1 MSNVQHAQIHITRQ
15 RKLAAILADHNF
27 DALALNPGPTLTYM
41 TGLDFHLMERPII
54 AFFQS
59 DAPPV
64 LVVPELESAKL
75 AALPYQVNAL
85 TYGEDPAT
93 WGAVFQDAVELA
105 GLGTARIGI
114 EPTQLRV
121 LELRFLES
129 AASGA
134 VFISSAEGLAALRM
148 VKDQHEVDAMG
159 AAVDIAQRALLKLLP
174 NITPGRTEREIASE
188 LVTMLFQLGSDP
200 QLPFFPIIASGPNSA
215 NPHATPT
222 DRPLQNGDLLV
233 IDWGASMDGYY
244 SDITRTFAIG
254 QVDPELAHIVEI
266 TAAANAA
273 GRAAAQPGIPAGAVD
288 RAARAVI
295 ADAGYRQY
303 FTHRTGH
310 GLGIETHEEPYIR
323 DGNGRL
329 LAAGMT
335 FTIEPGIYLP
345 HRGGA
350 RVEDDVLIT
359 EDGCLSLTD
368 LPRELIRI
376 A

>member
-1 MSNVQHAQIHITRQ
+1 MSNAQHAHIHIARQ
-15 RKLAAILADHNF
+15 RKLSAALADHNL
-27 DALALNPGPTLTYM
+27 DALALNPGPTLTYI

-64 LVVPELESAKL
+64 LIVPELESAKL
-75 AALPYQVNAL
+75 AALPYLVNAL
-85 TYGEDPAT
+85 TYGEDPST
-93 WGAVFQDAVELA
+93 WEAVFQDAVDLA
-105 GLGTARIGI
+105 GLARARIGI

-121 LELRFLES
+121 LELRFLETAAPS
-129 AASGA
+129 AA
-134 VFISSAEGLAALRM
+134 FISAAETLASLRM
-148 VKDQHEVDAMG
+148 VKDESELVSMR
-159 AAVDIAQRALLKLLP
+159 AAVDIAQRALLKILP
-174 NITPGRTEREIASE
+174 HIEPGRTEREIASE
-188 LVTMLFQLGSDP
+188 LVSTLFQLGSEP

-222 DRPLQNGDLLV
+222 DRAIQNGDLLV
-233 IDWGASMDGYY
+233 IDWGATVNGYF

-254 QVDPELAHIVEI
+254 QVDPELVRIVAI

-273 GRAAAQPGIPAGAVD
+273 GRAVAKPGIPAGDVD

-295 ADAGYRQY
+295 ADADYAQY

-323 DGNGRL
+323 DDNTRL
-329 LAAGMT
+329 LKPGMT

-345 HRGGA
+345 QRGGT
-350 RVEDDVLIT
+350 RVEDNIAIT
-359 EDGCLSLTD
+359 EHGCLSLTD